1 MFASLGKA
9 YIFRDD
15 YGVKLPATREVI
27 SYGLVI
33 VIFFCL
39 LLWPSYAQPNST
51 ATQLLQNS
59 TNSSL
64 PVKDSNA
71 TNLAQK
77 QELISSYI
85 QQH

>member
-1 MFASLGKA
+1 M
-9 YIFRDD
+9 D
-15 YGVKLPATREVI
+15 YGVKLPAATREVI

-39 LLWPSYAQPNST
+39 LLSPSYAQPNST
-51 ATQLLQNS
+51 ATQLFQNS

-71 TNLAQK
+71 TNLTQK
-77 QELISSYI
+77 QELISSHI
-85 QQH
+85 QQHQPSSIQTQQ